1 MKKYLNTGI
10 KKVIKEFPSL
20 APILK
25 EYDINCATCN
35 GNCLLKNIFEEHNLS
50 MKEEMEL
57 VSRIAR
63 AISAEAAE
71 PVLNPN
77 ERKKSISSN

>member
-1 MKKYLNTGI
+1 MEKYLNTGI
-10 KKVIKEFPSL
+10 KQVIAYFPDL
-20 APILK
+20 APILS

-57 VSRIAR
+57 VSRISKL
-63 AISAEAAE
+63 ITEAEQTRE
-71 PVLNPN
+71 VTVTY
-77 ERKKSISSN
+77 